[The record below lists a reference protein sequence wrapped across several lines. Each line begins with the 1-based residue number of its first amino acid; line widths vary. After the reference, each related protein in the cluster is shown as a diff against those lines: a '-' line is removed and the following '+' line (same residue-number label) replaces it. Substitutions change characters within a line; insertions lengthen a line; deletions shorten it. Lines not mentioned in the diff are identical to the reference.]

1 MCGNSYVIDSGTTH
15 TSEITCAI
23 YVPILRC
30 MYVVSACCPCQLSLS
45 TVRAAAGCWLLLL
58 AGHCALGR
66 SIQYSCQPDYYHVA
80 FARVD
85 EKVEKGR

>member
-1 MCGNSYVIDSGTTH
+1 MWKFICDRQWNDAYDMKSRALYM
-15 TSEITCAI
+15 
-23 YVPILRC
+23 YLLRC